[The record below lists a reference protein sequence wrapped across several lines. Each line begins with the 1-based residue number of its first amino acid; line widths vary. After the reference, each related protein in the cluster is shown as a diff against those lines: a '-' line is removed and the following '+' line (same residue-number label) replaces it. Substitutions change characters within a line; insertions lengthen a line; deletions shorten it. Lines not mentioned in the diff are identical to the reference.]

1 MQSNWGCVHLGVPT
15 NGRHFE
21 DCKDA
26 LRQQVDKFLDQGLI
40 CERVLSYET
49 TFTMKK
55 DDVAQ
60 LPPGANGMIIGL
72 GWTCSGDIDFD
83 ASIVGLDINKQK
95 TQLVNFSQKESM

>member
-1 MQSNWGCVHLGVPT
+1 
-15 NGRHFE
+15 
-21 DCKDA
+21 
-26 LRQQVDKFLDQGLI
+26 
-40 CERVLSYET
+40 
-49 TFTMKK
+49 MKK

-95 TQLVNFSQKESM
+95 TQLVNFSQKESMGILHRGDNTTGAGSGDDERIRIDFGNIP